1 MTAEAMPTQVAPA
14 SERRGRSM
22 VTFTGRL
29 VWPVDA
35 RAADVCIEDI
45 AHHLALANR
54 WAGATYKP
62 YSVAQ
67 HSVLVSRHCA
77 SDHALIGLLHD
88 AAEAYTGD
96 VPAPLKVALWAGCD
110 FVERNWNVAI
120 AEALGLASHEL
131 LEAHLPN
138 DVVIADL
145 MVREA
150 EARDLVA
157 DFPRA
162 EAPAIS
168 ERIEPWEWREAEEAF
183 LHRFVE
189 LTPGLHR

>member
-1 MTAEAMPTQVAPA
+1 MTAPA
-14 SERRGRSM
+14 VTPPFPSERRGRTM

-29 VWPVDA
+29 IWPLDG

-54 WAGATYKP
+54 WAGATREP

-67 HSVLVSRHCA
+67 HSVIVSRHCA
-77 SDHALIGLLHD
+77 PDHALIGLLHD

-96 VPAPLKVALWAGCD
+96 TPAPLKVVLRAGHD

-162 EAPAIS
+162 PSGAIS
-168 ERIEPWEWREAEEAF
+168 ERIEPWGWREAEQLF
-183 LHRFVE
+183 LERFRE
-189 LTPGLHR
+189 LRS